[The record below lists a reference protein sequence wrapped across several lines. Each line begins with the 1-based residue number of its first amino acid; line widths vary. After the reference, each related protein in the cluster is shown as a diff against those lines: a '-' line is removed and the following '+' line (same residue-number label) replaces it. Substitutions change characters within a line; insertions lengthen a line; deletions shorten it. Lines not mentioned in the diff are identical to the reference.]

1 MATSLDALPAEIHLA
16 VLSWLSAKDIQKC
29 RRINHYFQQLIDLS
43 ENQQLCVGPS
53 IARSLDRLKQL
64 TDKYCDYPL
73 DTTAED
79 GTPTAFL
86 DALVAFLRLRGIV
99 IPSSDHRHRNGVS
112 LFNDRLIRFSKH
124 WVYRSTGAVVRQWD
138 GSSEAHTSSGRVAEM
153 AHKLLEYHMLHD
165 HEERNIG
172 EGLRNFLI
180 AASQEGLQILGLREP
195 KDMLRWLDMIV
206 GEPGVF
212 SHVPIMHG
220 EQYSRTGAMSWGIV
234 PKAARLNDQELA
246 HEMNKRAKA
255 LNMPQM
261 DETSP
266 FKYMVHTTWARDH
279 VQAAVSAKVD
289 NIVRAAV
296 LEEMFLLEKPKAQPD
311 LF

>member
-1 MATSLDALPAEIHLA
+1 M
-16 VLSWLSAKDIQKC
+16 V
-29 RRINHYFQQLIDLS
+29 
-43 ENQQLCVGPS
+43 S
-53 IARSLDRLKQL
+53 IASAFVIAPVSAIEIEEHELCGHANTCPSLL
-64 TDKYCDYPL
+64 
-73 DTTAED
+73 

-99 IPSSDHRHRNGVS
+99 IPSSDHKDRKGTS
-112 LFNDRLIRFSKH
+112 LFSDRLSRFSTH
-124 WVYRSTGAVVRQWD
+124 WVYRSTGEVVKQWD
-138 GSSEAHTSSGRVAEM
+138 GSSQAHISSQLVAQM
-153 AHKLLEYHMLHD
+153 AQSLLDYHMFHD
-165 HEERNIG
+165 EQ
-172 EGLRNFLI
+172 GLEKHLRRYLI
-180 AASQEGLQILGLREP
+180 AASQNCSEILGLREP
-195 KDMLRWLDMIV
+195 KDMQRWLDMV

-212 SHVPIMHG
+212 SHIPIIPG
-220 EQYSRTGAMSWGIV
+220 ERYGRIGTMSWGIV
-234 PKAARLNDQELA
+234 PRAARLNDQELA

-289 NIVRAAV
+289 SIVRAAV

-311 LF
+311 

>member
-1 MATSLDALPAEIHLA
+1 MATSLDALPAEIQLA
-16 VLSWLSAKDIQKC
+16 VLSWLPAKDIQKC
-29 RRINHYFQQLIDLS
+29 RRINQYFQQLIDLI

-53 IARSLDRLKQL
+53 ISRSLDRLKQL

-73 DTTAED
+73 GTTAED

-99 IPSSDHRHRNGVS
+99 IPSSDHKNRKGVS
-112 LFNDRLIRFSKH
+112 LFSDRLSRFSRH
-124 WVYRSTGAVVRQWD
+124 WVYRLTGEVVRQRD
-138 GSSEAHTSSGRVAEM
+138 GSSEAHSSSQLVAEM
-153 AHKLLEYHMLHD
+153 AQRLLDYHMFHNDQELEAD
-165 HEERNIG
+165 
-172 EGLRNFLI
+172 LRNLLI
-180 AASQEGLQILGLREP
+180 AASQDGLKILGLREP
-195 KDMLRWLDMIV
+195 KDMLRWLDIIAA
-206 GEPGVF
+206 EPGVF
-212 SHVPIMHG
+212 SEIPTLPG
-220 EQYSRTGAMSWGIV
+220 EQYSRTSAMTWGIV
-234 PKAARLNDQELA
+234 PRAARLSDQELA
-246 HEMNKRAKA
+246 HELNKRAKA

-261 DETSP
+261 GETSP

-311 LF
+311 WF